1 MQKNRPETR
10 TNAARTQNAA
20 RKRPRA
26 KNSANI
32 APTHRQIGSSAGRAG
47 LPLKHVRTALMFY
60 LKHIDLTRLGTESRA
75 VDFLRPARPA
85 EAAIAKVFA
94 KVFAKI
100 RPFFLFLQ
108 IFWTRRTHGDIEN
121 YQLSEFQP

>member
-32 APTHRQIGSSAGRAG
+32 APTHRQNGGSVSRAG
-47 LPLKHVRTALMFY
+47 LPLKHVRTALMLY
-60 LKHIDLTRLGTESRA
+60 LKHIGLTRLGTDSGA
-75 VDFLRPARPA
+75 ADFLRSARPA

-94 KVFAKI
+94 KISQKV
-100 RPFFLFLQ
+100 LFCI

-121 YQLSEFQP
+121 YQLSKFQP